1 MYRWGAAAYAL
12 LSVLV
17 VGASWFW
24 MDRLPLTHP
33 EPWLVLSAPMAHGY
47 SLLLGLV
54 FGGLLVISS
63 RASVGR
69 FRWAQ
74 RMHEEFRPVASQL
87 SPGGVVVLATL
98 SAVGEELLFRGLL
111 QPYAGLMAQA
121 VLFGLLHQMPGPSR
135 WVWCVWAGAVGL
147 GLGALFALTGS
158 LLGPIAAHAVVNGLN
173 LSYLKHHEVP
183 TRRAVG
189 GLLDRGLG

>member
-12 LSVLV
+12 LSLAV

-24 MDRLPLTHP
+24 LDRLPFAHP
-33 EPWLVLSAPMAHGY
+33 DPWLQLSGAMTHAY

-63 RASVGR
+63 RVSVGR

-74 RMHEEFRPVASQL
+74 RMHAEFRPVASQL
-87 SPGGVVVLATL
+87 SPSGVVVLAGL
-98 SAVGEELLFRGLL
+98 SAVGEELAFRGLL
-111 QPYAGLMAQA
+111 QPHVGLLIQA

-135 WVWCVWAGAVGL
+135 WVWCAWAGVVGL

-158 LLGPIAAHAVVNGLN
+158 LLGPIAAHAMVNGLN
-173 LSYLKHHEVP
+173 LSYLKHHDVP
-183 TRRAVG
+183 ARRSVG